1 MAAERRRESLA
12 ERRARRAEI
21 DDPAVVL
28 EAAARFLEV
37 RPRSVQEV
45 RRRLTQ
51 AGYRADLIE
60 AAIARFTE
68 LGMLDDAAFAA
79 QWVESRDRAH
89 PRGEHALII
98 ELRQKGIDA
107 PTIAAT
113 LKARRETAVQWED
126 RTSDAADNG
135 DEPTLRALPGADEVA
150 ARKLLMR
157 QVRSLERIADVRLRR
172 QRAYAVLA
180 RNGFDP
186 DTCREVSRAVVE
198 ELAAGSAP
206 SDAAGEGRDTE

>member
-1 MAAERRRESLA
+1 VGAERRRESLA
-12 ERRARRAEI
+12 ERRARRGEI

-28 EAAARFLEV
+28 EAAGRFLEV

-51 AGYRADLIE
+51 AGYRADLID
-60 AAIARFTE
+60 AAIGRFTE
-68 LGMLDDAAFAA
+68 LGMLDDAAFAT

-89 PRGEHALII
+89 PRGEHALVI

-107 PTIAAT
+107 ATIAAT

-126 RTSDAADNG
+126 RTSEAADNRE
-135 DEPTLRALPGADEVA
+135 EPTLQPLPGADERA

-157 QVRSLERIADVRLRR
+157 QVRSLERISDVRLRR

-186 DTCREVSRAVVE
+186 DTCREVSRSVVE
-198 ELAAGSAP
+198 ELGAGSAA
-206 SDAAGEGRDTE
+206 SNAADEGLARD

>member
-1 MAAERRRESLA
+1 MAGRQRESIAERQ
-12 ERRARRAEI
+12 ARRAAI

-60 AAIARFTE
+60 AAIGRFTE

-107 PTIAAT
+107 ATIAAT

-126 RTSDAADNG
+126 RTTDVSNQG
-135 DEPTLRALPGADEVA
+135 DERTLQPVPGADELA

-157 QVRSLERIADVRLRR
+157 QARSLERIPDIRLRR

-186 DTCREVSRAVVE
+186 ETCREVSRAVIE
-198 ELAAGSAP
+198 ELAAAASTP
-206 SDAAGEGRDTE
+206 SDAMDDGPAAD

>member
-1 MAAERRRESLA
+1 VAAERRRETLA
-12 ERRARRAEI
+12 ERKARRAEI

-45 RRRLTQ
+45 RRRLAQ
-51 AGYRADLIE
+51 AGYRADLID
-60 AAIARFTE
+60 AAIVRLTD

-126 RTSDAADNG
+126 RTTDAPDDAAG
-135 DEPTLRALPGADEVA
+135 PSLQPLPGADEVA
-150 ARKLLMR
+150 ARKLLIR
-157 QVRSLERIADVRLRR
+157 QARALERIPDVRLRR

-186 DTCREVSRAVVE
+186 DTCREVARAVVA
-198 ELAAGSAP
+198 ELAAPVAP
-206 SDAAGEGRDTE
+206 TDDAEPPD

>member
-45 RRRLTQ
+45 RRRLSQ

-68 LGMLDDAAFAA
+68 LGMLDDAVFAA

-126 RTSDAADNG
+126 RTSDVAANA
-135 DEPTLRALPGADEVA
+135 DEPTLQPLPGADEVA

-198 ELAAGSAP
+198 ELSAASAP
-206 SDAAGEGRDTE
+206 SDATDEGRDTD